1 MCLFKPTGVQGK
13 VEVGQQSVICTGC
26 GCLCDDLDV
35 AMAGGQ
41 LLEVSNVC
49 LWGLSRFFPYK
60 RFHPKKE
67 RRRILEPL
75 GRLNGRLQG
84 ISYGAA
90 LEQAAE
96 ILGKARRP
104 LIYGLTNTGSW
115 AQEAALQLARN
126 LKARLEPADLA
137 FKAPY
142 YHSVR
147 KHGLYWAPLEV
158 IRDEAD
164 TVLFWGANPLHS
176 CPRHLVRYSVFARGR
191 FTERGVED
199 RQVAAV
205 DLYRTEVA
213 KFCHLFVQVDPG
225 QELHLLKGI
234 REHLQGSPGP
244 GPAVKGTRRLA
255 GFLSKAE
262 FGVIFFGR
270 GAVYNQGLA
279 VLDELGS
286 LAAHLGEKQPFVL
299 FPLASDFNSGG
310 LYHLL
315 FNELGVPEAP
325 DFGHEG
331 GLLTSAAPGDFDEVD
346 AILVVGADLFWF
358 LPEDQGRAL
367 QDRQVP
373 VVSLSPFANR
383 TTSCSQVVF
392 PVALVGLE
400 AAEVAYRMDGLP
412 MVLKKLLPTAWPSD
426 REILLDLMKAV

>member
-1 MCLFKPTGVQGK
+1 
-13 VEVGQQSVICTGC
+13 
-26 GCLCDDLDV
+26 
-35 AMAGGQ
+35 MAGGQ

-60 RFHPKKE
+60 KFHPKKE
-67 RRRILEPL
+67 RYSLREPL

-84 ISYGAA
+84 ISYETA

-115 AQEAALQLARN
+115 AQEAALQLARK
-126 LKARLEPADLA
+126 LQARLEPADLA

-142 YHSVR
+142 YRSLQ

-176 CPRHLVRYSVFARGR
+176 CPRHVARYSVFARGR

-213 KFCHLFVQVDPG
+213 KFCRLFVQVAPE
-225 QELHLLKGI
+225 QELQLLQGVEK
-234 REHLQGSPGP
+234 HLQGSPGP

-255 GFLSKAE
+255 ALLAKAE

-270 GAVYNQGLA
+270 GATYNQSFA
-279 VLDELGS
+279 VLEELGS
-286 LAAHLGEKQPFVL
+286 LTAYLGRKRPFVL
-299 FPLASDFNSGG
+299 FPLSGDFNSAG

-315 FNELGVPEAP
+315 LNEVGVPEAP
-325 DFGHEG
+325 DFGPNG
-331 GLLTSAAPGDFDEVD
+331 GLRTSATPVDFGEVD

-358 LPEDQGRAL
+358 LPEDQALAL

-383 TTSCSQVVF
+383 TTGGSQVVL
-392 PVALVGLE
+392 PVALTGLE
-400 AAEVAYRMDGLP
+400 AADVAYRMDGLP
-412 MVLKKLLPTAWPSD
+412 VLLRKLLPTAFPTD
-426 REILLDLMKAV
+426 REILLDLVRAV

>member
-1 MCLFKPTGVQGK
+1 M
-13 VEVGQQSVICTGC
+13 EVAQQSIICTGC

-35 AMAGGQ
+35 TMAGGQ

-60 RFHPKKE
+60 KFHPKKE
-67 RRRILEPL
+67 RHRLLEPL
-75 GRLNGRLQG
+75 GRVNGRLQG
-84 ISYGAA
+84 VSYETA
-90 LEQAAE
+90 LERSAE

-115 AQEAALQLARN
+115 AQEAALQLARK

-142 YHSVR
+142 YQSVK

-176 CPRHLVRYSVFARGR
+176 CPRHPVRYSVFARGR
-191 FTERGVED
+191 FIERGVED

-205 DLYRTEVA
+205 DIYRTEVA
-213 KFCHLFVQVDPG
+213 KFCHLFVQVEPG
-225 QELHLLKGI
+225 QELQLLQGI
-234 REHLQGSPGP
+234 REHLQENPGP
-244 GPAVKGTRRLA
+244 GPRVKGTRRLA
-255 GFLSKAE
+255 DFLSKAD
-262 FGVIFFGR
+262 FGVIFYGR
-270 GAVYNQGLA
+270 GATYNQGFA

-286 LAAHLGEKQPFVL
+286 LAAHLGEKRPFVL
-299 FPLASDFNSGG
+299 FPLAGDFNSSG

-315 FNELGVPEAP
+315 LTELGVPEAP
-325 DFGHEG
+325 DFGQAG
-331 GLLTSAAPGDFDEVD
+331 GLLTSALPVDFGDFD
-346 AILVVGADLFWF
+346 AILVLGADLFWF
-358 LPEDQGRAL
+358 LPEDQALAL
-367 QDRQVP
+367 QGRQVP

-383 TTSCSQVVF
+383 TTACSQVVL
-392 PVALVGLE
+392 PVALAGFE

-412 MVLKKLLPTAWPSD
+412 LVLKKLLPTAWPSD
-426 REILLDLMKAV
+426 REVLLDLMKAI